1 MDGLLAFSF
10 IIRAAANAILEMS
23 LVHRLLYFHARNV
36 WMIVRR
42 SMLGQQLKK
51 MQEKKKVGK
60 TRFWQFASGWPEE
73 DHPFSPYFF
82 LRRPCSRGRGRDRRC
97 ARALSPPRPI
107 YGTPSAYF
115 SMPKKP
121 YKVLPASSTDFL
133 QFSGLCKKRW
143 RVAGRLA
150 ASSFQSCGSFQLP
163 KMLQQHRKWKITF
176 KVELT
181 CQ

>member
-121 YKVLPASSTDFL
+121 YKVLLHPPRIFCNFQVYVKRDGEWPADWLHHLFKAVGPFNYPKCSSSIE
-133 QFSGLCKKRW
+133 SGKSHSR
-143 RVAGRLA
+143 
-150 ASSFQSCGSFQLP
+150 SS
-163 KMLQQHRKWKITF
+163 
-176 KVELT
+176 
-181 CQ
+181 